1 MKEQRVQWNRG
12 TVGTQEERNTRY
24 RGTVGKE

>member
-1 MKEQRVQWNRG
+1 MKEQRVQRKRG

-24 RGTVGKE
+24 RGTVGK